1 MARRPTLGYNARR
14 RTLGYNVRVPGDPGY
29 DPYDGFENDP
39 FGGHDDISS
48 WHEDAR
54 NNAIRRAR
62 LQQRIDHELAVR
74 DPRIER
80 FRRRRLK
87 MYDELPGKF
96 RDDTRKLSREW
107 KSYVKDLRSMGAD
120 ARNRWRDWADRSA
133 SAMQSGIDR
142 YAQYGTA
149 SAKTY
154 DQGLSRWKSQYGD
167 RMSGLNA
174 IKRQQSRLMNEL
186 ANAPSSVAEQAQQIA
201 DQSLQTATAL
211 GAVTGGTAGGV
222 GMSLANQSN
231 NQFANLLRSSSAQ
244 RMQERLGIL
253 GAQQQLMGQQAG
265 LEGQMAG
272 LGTQDANVH
281 SQFGQL
287 YRGLGLDQYN
297 MGAGQ
302 AGLLS
307 NLGGQGASLDV
318 NIMNQL
324 RQNEFQRLQMEQT
337 NQRNRL
343 LANLAQIEG
352 YKYEG
357 QDIQAHQDLAYNR
370 AIAHRNFD
378 DMENRMLNA
387 QTKQR
392 IKGIATFGI
401 GALLG
406 GVGGGFMGALKG
418 GAGAV
423 GLGQF
428 NQQQQAPQQ
437 AQQQFPQQ
445 QFPQQIQQTPV
456 APLPQIPDQQR
467 YNRFPQYIG

>member
-1 MARRPTLGYNARR
+1 MARRP
-14 RTLGYNVRVPGDPGY
+14 TLGYNVRVPGDPGY
-29 DPYDGFENDP
+29 NPYRSWWRNPMGR
-39 FGGHDDISS
+39 HDDISS
-48 WHEDAR
+48 FNPDAK

-62 LQQRIDHELAVR
+62 LQQRIDHELAMR

-107 KSYVKDLRSMGAD
+107 KSYVKDLRGMGSD
-120 ARNRWRDWADRSA
+120 ARNRWRDWAERSA

-142 YAQYGTA
+142 YDQYGTA

-186 ANAPSSVAEQAQQIA
+186 ANAPSSVAEQAQQIS
-201 DQSLQTATAL
+201 DQMLQTSTAL

-231 NQFANLLRSSSAQ
+231 NQFANLLRASSAQ

-253 GAQQQLMGQQAG
+253 GARQQLMGQQAG

-307 NLGGQGASLDV
+307 NLGGQGASMDV

-324 RQNEFQRLQMEQT
+324 RQSEFQRLQMEQT

-343 LANLAQIEG
+343 LANLAQIQG
-352 YKYEG
+352 YQSEG
-357 QDIQAHQDLAYNR
+357 QDIQAHQNLAYNR
-370 AIAHRNFD
+370 ALSGRSFN
-378 DMENRMLNA
+378 DMENRLLNA

-392 IKGIATFGI
+392 IMGITDFGY
-401 GALLG
+401 GAITG
-406 GVGGGFMGALKG
+406 GLSGGW
-418 GAGAV
+418 AGAFRG
-423 GLGQF
+423 GLASLFPGQA
-428 NQQQQAPQQ
+428 QQQQA
-437 AQQQFPQQ
+437 
-445 QFPQQIQQTPV
+445 
-456 APLPQIPDQQR
+456 PQIPDQQR
-467 YNRFPQYIG
+467 YNRFSQYIG